1 MKVFY
6 SINFFLLLFLVNI
19 QEIVAQIHPTEY
31 LTLVLRKDKTIN
43 FAYQKATKI
52 AWEKYEINITETD
65 KEQLLNTI
73 PPDTLFSLENL
84 TTAIKK
90 SEYDESPQITENC
103 LHWLDVNADGKVD
116 LIYNGTSFTIS
127 EGKHFVLWLNK
138 DDKLVLIFALNASI
152 HQIEQNINT
161 HFIDFQLIKTP
172 CCAEYAF
179 TYYQLC
185 LACNNN
191 CLDIG
196 TGFSFIYNSY
206 NTSNKM
212 QCMNLKIAYSF
223 PSGILLP
230 DKFIKSET
238 ISLSKNTLLTI
249 IPKKLPKKYKPFA
262 KINKQHSYIDAS
274 DFGLQT
280 QLVISQFYKNAQ
292 ATILST
298 TVDNVGNI
306 FHFVAIEN
314 KQAKQSLFPKQANF
328 WVYGWISTKK

>member
-1 MKVFY
+1 MKVFDY
-6 SINFFLLLFLVNI
+6 INFFLLLFLVNI
-19 QEIVAQIHPTEY
+19 QEIAAQIYPTEY
-31 LTLVLRKDKTIN
+31 LTVFLRKNKTIN

-52 AWEKYEINITETD
+52 EWEKYEINISETG
-65 KEQLLNTI
+65 KKQLLSTI
-73 PPDTLFSLENL
+73 TQDTLFSLENL
-84 TTAIKK
+84 TEAIKK
-90 SEYDESPQITENC
+90 SEYAESPQIAKSC

-116 LIYNGTSFTIS
+116 LIYEGNSFTSS
-127 EGKHFVLWLNK
+127 EGSHCIVWLNK
-138 DDKLVLIFALNASI
+138 DDKLTLIFALNAGI
-152 HQIEQNINT
+152 YQIEQNVNT
-161 HFIDFQLIKTP
+161 HFIDFQLVKTP

-206 NTSNKM
+206 NTSNKR

-223 PSGILLP
+223 PNGMLLP
-230 DKFIKSET
+230 NKFTKSET

-249 IPKKLPKKYKPFA
+249 IPKKITKRYKPFP
-262 KINKQHSYIDAS
+262 KKDKRHSYIDAS

-280 QLVISQFYKNAQ
+280 QLVISEFPKNSQ
-292 ATILST
+292 ATVLASE
-298 TVDNVGNI
+298 VDNIGNL

-314 KQAKQSLFPKQANF
+314 RQAKQSLFPKQAYF
-328 WVYGWISTKK
+328 WVYGWISAEK